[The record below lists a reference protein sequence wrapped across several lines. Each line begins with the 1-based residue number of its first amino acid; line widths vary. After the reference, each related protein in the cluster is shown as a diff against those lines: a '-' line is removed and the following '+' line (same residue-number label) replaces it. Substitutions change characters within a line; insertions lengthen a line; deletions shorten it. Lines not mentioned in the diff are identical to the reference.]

1 MQLTHF
7 APAMNMLWKHI
18 EHCGHDPAPL
28 YRKAGINPALL
39 KRSDARINIEHV
51 DELWRLAVELLD
63 DPCFG
68 VTMTEHWHPSY
79 VGALGYAWCA
89 SSTLRTAL
97 NRVVRYIHV
106 VTEDLNIHV
115 TDTPEGVVVTT
126 DLEKSQFTLPQH
138 HDVVMSV
145 LMHMCR
151 FNYGD
156 ELLPKK
162 VCLAH
167 AKPPCETVISDY
179 FRIPVIYD
187 VPESSLTLAHR
198 DVDLTLSSGN
208 KELALLHDEFLMK
221 YLVEIKKGD
230 IVQQIQSVIIENL
243 PSGKVTDN
251 LIARELNLS
260 ERSLQR
266 KLKEKGTTFRAE
278 LDNVREMAAIQ
289 YIKNPV
295 NTMSDIAFLLG
306 FSEQSAFSRAFKKW
320 TGTSP
325 MKYRNSMSNANR
337 STSDTAL

>member
-7 APAMNMLWKHI
+7 APATNMLWKYI
-18 EHCGHDPAPL
+18 ESCGHDPAPL

-39 KRSDARINIEHV
+39 KRSDARINIAHV
-51 DELWRLAVELLD
+51 DQLWRLAVDLLD

-68 VTMTEHWHPSY
+68 IKMTENWHPSY

-106 VTEDLNIHV
+106 VTEDLNLKLSETPNGLKV
-115 TDTPEGVVVTT
+115 TV
-126 DLEKSQFTLPQH
+126 DLEKSIFTLPQH
-138 HDVVMSV
+138 HDVVLSV

-151 FNYGD
+151 FNFGD
-156 ELLPKK
+156 ELLATE

-167 AKPPCETVISDY
+167 EEPPCSEVISDY
-179 FRIPVIYD
+179 FRTPVSYD
-187 VPESSLTLAHR
+187 AEASSFSLSKE
-198 DVDLTLSSGN
+198 DVDMKLFSGN
-208 KELALLHDEFLMK
+208 RELALLHDEFLMK
-221 YLVEIKKGD
+221 YLIEIKKGD
-230 IVQQIQSVIIENL
+230 LVQQIQSVIIDNL
-243 PSGKVTDN
+243 PSGKVSDN
-251 LIARELNLS
+251 LIAKELNLS

-266 KLKEKGTTFRAE
+266 KLKEKGTTFRTV

-325 MKYRNSMSNANR
+325 VKYRNS
-337 STSDTAL
+337 LK

>member
-1 MQLTHF
+1 MQITHF
-7 APAMNMLWKHI
+7 APATNMLWRHI
-18 EHCGHDPAPL
+18 ESCGHDPAPVF
-28 YRKAGINPALL
+28 RKAGINPGLL
-39 KRSDARINIEHV
+39 KKSDARINISHI
-51 DELWRLAVELLD
+51 DELWKLAVELLD

-68 VTMTEHWHPSY
+68 IKMTANWHPSY

-106 VTEDLNIHV
+106 VTEDLNIKLAETPRGLKV
-115 TDTPEGVVVTT
+115 TA
-126 DLEKSQFTLPQH
+126 DLGKSAFTLPQH
-138 HDVVMSV
+138 HDVVISA

-156 ELLPKK
+156 ELLAAE

-167 AKPPCETVISDY
+167 EKPPCAKVIEDY
-179 FRIPVIYD
+179 FRTPITYD
-187 VPESSLTLAHR
+187 VDESSLMLAKK
-198 DVDLTLSSGN
+198 DVDLELSSSN

-221 YLVEIKKGD
+221 YLIEIKKGD
-230 IVQQIQSVIIENL
+230 IVQQIQSVIIDNL
-243 PSGKVTDN
+243 PSGKVSDN
-251 LIARELNLS
+251 LIAKELNMS

-266 KLKEKGTTFRAE
+266 KLKDRGTTFRTV

-320 TGTSP
+320 TGISP
-325 MKYRNSMSNANR
+325 IKYRNSL
-337 STSDTAL
+337 TDK

>member
-7 APAMNMLWKHI
+7 APATNMLWKHI
-18 EHCGHDPAPL
+18 ESCGHDPAPL
-28 YRKAGINPALL
+28 YRKAGINPTLL
-39 KRSDARINIEHV
+39 KKSDARIGVTHV

-68 VTMTEHWHPSY
+68 IKMAKNWHPSY
-79 VGALGYAWCA
+79 AGALGYAWCA
-89 SSTLRTAL
+89 SSTLKTAF

-106 VTEDLNIHV
+106 VSEDLNIKLAE
-115 TDTPEGVVVTT
+115 TPAGLKIII
-126 DLEKSQFTLPQH
+126 DLEKSVFTLPQH
-138 HDVVMSV
+138 HDVVLSV

-151 FNYGD
+151 FNYGE
-156 ELLPKK
+156 ELMPSE

-167 AKPPCETVISDY
+167 EKPPCAKTISAF
-179 FRIPVIYD
+179 FRTPVAYNAP
-187 VPESSLTLAHR
+187 VSSFTLSKK
-198 DVDLTLSSGN
+198 DVDKVLGSGN

-221 YLVEIKKGD
+221 YLIEIKKGD

-243 PSGKVTDN
+243 PSGNVTDN

-266 KLKEKGTTFRAE
+266 KLKEKGTSFRSV

-325 MKYRNSMSNANR
+325 IKYRNS
-337 STSDTAL
+337 LK

>member
-7 APAMNMLWKHI
+7 APATNMLWKHI
-18 EHCGHDPAPL
+18 ESCGHDPAPL

-39 KRSDARINIEHV
+39 KRSDARINITHV

-68 VTMTEHWHPSY
+68 IKMTEYWHPSF

-89 SSTLRTAL
+89 SSTLRTAF

-106 VTEDLNIHV
+106 VTEDLNLHLS
-115 TDTPEGVVVTT
+115 DTPDGLMITT
-126 DLEKSQFTLPQH
+126 DLEKSVFTLPQH
-138 HDVVMSV
+138 HDVVLSV

-156 ELLPKK
+156 ELLPTR

-167 AKPPCETVISDY
+167 EKPPCAEIIADY
-179 FRIPVIYD
+179 FRTPVIYD
-187 VPESSLTLAHR
+187 APASSLTLAKK
-198 DVDLTLSSGN
+198 DVDLKLSSGN

-251 LIARELNLS
+251 LIAKELNLS

-266 KLKEKGTTFRAE
+266 KLKEKGTTFRNE

-289 YIKNPV
+289 YIRNPV

-325 MKYRNSMSNANR
+325 MKYRNS
-337 STSDTAL
+337 LKP

>member
-7 APAMNMLWKHI
+7 AQATNMLWKHI
-18 EHCGHDPAPL
+18 ESCGHDPAPL

-39 KRSDARINIEHV
+39 KKSDARIAISHV
-51 DELWRLAVELLD
+51 DELWQLAVELLD

-68 VTMTEHWHPSY
+68 IKMSENWHPSY
-79 VGALGYAWCA
+79 AGALGYAWCA

-97 NRVVRYIHV
+97 NRVVRYVHV
-106 VTEDLNIHV
+106 VSEDLNIKLA
-115 TDTPEGVVVTT
+115 DTHGGLKIIV
-126 DLEKSQFTLPQH
+126 DLGKSVFTLPQH
-138 HDVVMSV
+138 HDVVLSV

-156 ELLPKK
+156 ELMPAE

-167 AKPPCETVISDY
+167 DKPPCENIISGY
-179 FRIPVIYD
+179 FRTPVVYD
-187 VPESSLTLAHR
+187 APASSLTLR
-198 DVDLTLSSGN
+198 KEDVDRTLTTSN

-221 YLVEIKKGD
+221 YLIEIKKGD
-230 IVQQIQSVIIENL
+230 IVQQIQSVIMENL
-243 PSGKVTDN
+243 PSGNVTDN

-266 KLKEKGTTFRAE
+266 KLKEKGTSFRSV

-295 NTMSDIAFLLG
+295 NSMSDIAFLLG

-325 MKYRNSMSNANR
+325 VKYRNS
-337 STSDTAL
+337 LK

>member
-7 APAMNMLWKHI
+7 APATNLLWKHI
-18 EHCGHDPAPL
+18 ESCGHDPEPL

-39 KRSDARINIEHV
+39 HKSDSRISISHV
-51 DELWRLAVELLD
+51 DELWRLVVDLLD

-68 VTMTEHWHPSY
+68 IKMADNWHPSY

-97 NRVVRYIHV
+97 NRALRYIHV
-106 VTEDLNIHV
+106 VSEDLNIKLAETPRGLRV
-115 TDTPEGVVVTT
+115 TA
-126 DLEKSQFTLPQH
+126 DLENSVFTLPQH
-138 HDVVMSV
+138 HDVVLAV

-151 FNYGD
+151 FNFGD
-156 ELLPKK
+156 DLHPTE

-167 AKPPCETVISDY
+167 DEPECSSVMDDFFQTPIQYNTD
-179 FRIPVIYD
+179 
-187 VPESSLTLAHR
+187 ESSITLAIK
-198 DVDLTLSSGN
+198 DVDSVLSTGN
-208 KELALLHDEFLMK
+208 RQLALLHDEFLMK
-221 YLVEIKKGD
+221 YLIEIKKGD
-230 IVQQIQSVIIENL
+230 IVQQIQSVIIDNL

-251 LIARELNLS
+251 MIARELNLS

-266 KLKEKGTTFRAE
+266 KLKENGTTFRSVLE
-278 LDNVREMAAIQ
+278 NVREMAAIQ

-325 MKYRNSMSNANR
+325 VKYRNS
-337 STSDTAL
+337 LK

>member
-7 APAMNMLWKHI
+7 APATNMLWKYI
-18 EHCGHDPAPL
+18 ESCGHDPAPL

-39 KRSDARINIEHV
+39 SRSDARINISHV
-51 DELWRLAVELLD
+51 DELWRLAVGLLD

-68 VTMTEHWHPSY
+68 IKMTENWHPSY

-106 VTEDLNIHV
+106 VTEDLNIKLAETPHGLKV
-115 TDTPEGVVVTT
+115 TA
-126 DLEKSQFTLPQH
+126 DLEKSIFTLPQH
-138 HDVVMSV
+138 HDVVISV

-156 ELLPKK
+156 KLLATEI
-162 VCLAH
+162 CLAH
-167 AKPPCETVISDY
+167 EKPRCAKVITDY
-179 FRIPVIYD
+179 FRTPVVYD
-187 VPESSLTLAHR
+187 TDESSFTLAQK
-198 DVDLTLSSGN
+198 DVDLKLSSSN
-208 KELALLHDEFLMK
+208 RELALLHDEFLMK
-221 YLVEIKKGD
+221 YLIEIKKGD
-230 IVQQIQSVIIENL
+230 IVQQIQSVIIDNL
-243 PSGKVTDN
+243 PSGKVSDN
-251 LIARELNLS
+251 LIAKELNLS

-266 KLKEKGTTFRAE
+266 KLQEKGTTFRSV

-325 MKYRNSMSNANR
+325 IKYRNS
-337 STSDTAL
+337 LK

>member
-7 APAMNMLWKHI
+7 APATNMLWKYI
-18 EHCGHDPAPL
+18 ESCGHDPAPL
-28 YRKAGINPALL
+28 YRKAGINPRLL
-39 KRSDARINIEHV
+39 KKSDARISITHV
-51 DELWRLAVELLD
+51 DELWRLAVNLLD

-68 VTMTEHWHPSY
+68 IKMTENWHPSF

-106 VTEDLNIHV
+106 VSEDLNIKLAESAGEMKV
-115 TDTPEGVVVTT
+115 IV
-126 DLEKSQFTLPQH
+126 DLENSVFTLPQH
-138 HDVVMSV
+138 HDVVVSV

-156 ELLPKK
+156 KLVATE

-167 AKPPCETVISDY
+167 EKPPCAKVMSDY
-179 FRIPVIYD
+179 FRSPVTYD
-187 VPESSLTLAHR
+187 AQESSLSLATK
-198 DVDLTLSSGN
+198 DIDLKLSSGN
-208 KELALLHDEFLMK
+208 RELALLHDEFLMK
-221 YLVEIKKGD
+221 YLIEIKKGD
-230 IVQQIQSVIIENL
+230 IVQQIQSVIIDNL
-243 PSGKVTDN
+243 PSGKVSDN
-251 LIARELNLS
+251 LIAKELNLS
-260 ERSLQR
+260 ERNLQR
-266 KLKEKGTTFRAE
+266 KLKERGTTFRTV

-325 MKYRNSMSNANR
+325 IKYRNSL
-337 STSDTAL
+337 TDK

>member
-7 APAMNMLWKHI
+7 APATNMLWRHI
-18 EHCGHDPAPL
+18 ESCGLDPEPVF
-28 YRKAGINPALL
+28 RKAGINPALL
-39 KRSDARINIEHV
+39 NKSDARINIEHV
-51 DELWRLAVELLD
+51 DELWRITVDLLD

-68 VTMTEHWHPSY
+68 IKMTDNWHPSF

-89 SSTLRTAL
+89 SSSLRTAF

-106 VTEDLNIHV
+106 VTEDLNIHLS
-115 TDTPEGVVVTT
+115 DTPDGLKVVA
-126 DLEKSQFTLPQH
+126 DLEHSIFTLPQH
-138 HDVVMSV
+138 HDVVLGV

-156 ELLPKK
+156 DLHPVE
-162 VCLAH
+162 VQLAH
-167 AKPPCETVISDY
+167 AEPPCSSVIGD
-179 FRIPVIYD
+179 FFQAPITYD
-187 VPESSLTLAHR
+187 AAESSLTIARECIDSELA
-198 DVDLTLSSGN
+198 SSN
-208 KELALLHDEFLMK
+208 KQLALLHDEFLMK

-230 IVQQIQSVIIENL
+230 LVQQIQSVIIENL

-251 LIARELNLS
+251 LIAKELNLS

-266 KLKEKGTTFRAE
+266 KLHDKGTTFRHV
-278 LDNVREMAAIQ
+278 LDDVRKMAAIQ

-325 MKYRNSMSNANR
+325 IKYRKSL
-337 STSDTAL
+337 D

>member
-7 APAMNMLWKHI
+7 APATNMLWNYI
-18 EHCGHDPAPL
+18 DSCGHDPAPL
-28 YRKAGINPALL
+28 WRKAGINPALL
-39 KRSDARINIEHV
+39 KKSDARINIEHV

-68 VTMTEHWHPSY
+68 IKMTAHWHPSY

-97 NRVVRYIHV
+97 DRVVRYIHV
-106 VTEDLNIHV
+106 VTEDLNIKLAE
-115 TDTPEGVVVTT
+115 TPDGLMITT
-126 DLEKSQFTLPQH
+126 DLEKSVFTLPQH

-145 LMHMCR
+145 VMHMCR
-151 FNYGD
+151 FNFG
-156 ELLPKK
+156 EGLLPTRIS
-162 VCLAH
+162 LAH
-167 AKPPCETVISDY
+167 EEPHCADIVSDF
-179 FRIPVIYD
+179 FRVPVTFNA
-187 VPESSLTLAHR
+187 PNSCLTLAKK
-198 DVDLTLSSGN
+198 DVDMKLSSGN
-208 KELALLHDEFLMK
+208 RELALLHDEFLMK

-230 IVQQIQSVIIENL
+230 LVQQIQSVIIENL

-266 KLKEKGTTFRAE
+266 KLKEKGTTFRNE

-325 MKYRNSMSNANR
+325 MKYRNS
-337 STSDTAL
+337 LK

>member
-7 APAMNMLWKHI
+7 APATNMLWRHI
-18 EHCGHDPAPL
+18 ESCGHDPEPVF
-28 YRKAGINPALL
+28 RKAGINPALL
-39 KRSDARINIEHV
+39 NKSDARINIEHV
-51 DELWRLAVELLD
+51 DELWRLTVDLLD

-68 VTMTEHWHPSY
+68 IKMTDNWHPSF

-89 SSTLRTAL
+89 SSSLRTAF

-106 VTEDLNIHV
+106 VTEDLNIRLS
-115 TDTPEGVVVTT
+115 DTPDGLKVIA
-126 DLEKSQFTLPQH
+126 DLEHSIFTLPQH
-138 HDVVMSV
+138 HDVVLGV

-156 ELLPKK
+156 DLHPAE
-162 VCLAH
+162 VQLAH
-167 AKPPCETVISDY
+167 TKPRCSSIIEDFFQAPVTYDAPET
-179 FRIPVIYD
+179 
-187 VPESSLTLAHR
+187 SLTSAREYIDSELA
-198 DVDLTLSSGN
+198 SSN
-208 KELALLHDEFLMK
+208 KQLALLHDEFLMK

-230 IVQQIQSVIIENL
+230 LVQQIQSVIIENL

-251 LIARELNLS
+251 LIAKELNLS

-266 KLKEKGTTFRAE
+266 KLHEKGTSFRHV
-278 LDNVREMAAIQ
+278 LDEVRKMAAIQ

-325 MKYRNSMSNANR
+325 VKYRKSL
-337 STSDTAL
+337 D

>member
-1 MQLTHF
+1 MQITHF
-7 APAMNMLWKHI
+7 APATNMLWKHI
-18 EHCGHDPAPL
+18 ESCGHDPAPL
-28 YRKAGINPALL
+28 YRKAGINPVLL
-39 KRSDARINIEHV
+39 NKSDARINISHV

-68 VTMTEHWHPSY
+68 IKMTENWHPSY

-106 VTEDLNIHV
+106 VTEDLNIKLV
-115 TDTPEGVVVTT
+115 ETPNGLKVIA
-126 DLEKSQFTLPQH
+126 DLGKSAFTLPQH
-138 HDVVMSV
+138 HDVVISV
-145 LMHMCR
+145 LIHMCR
-151 FNYGD
+151 FNFGD
-156 ELLPKK
+156 QLLATE

-167 AKPPCETVISDY
+167 EKPPCAKVISD
-179 FRIPVIYD
+179 FFKTPVTYD
-187 VPESSLTLAHR
+187 SPISSFTLANK
-198 DVDLTLSSGN
+198 DVDSKLLSSN

-221 YLVEIKKGD
+221 YLIEIKKGD
-230 IVQQIQSVIIENL
+230 IVQQIQSVILDNL
-243 PSGKVTDN
+243 PSGNVSDN
-251 LIARELNLS
+251 LIAKELNLS

-266 KLKEKGTTFRAE
+266 KLKEKGTTFRTV
-278 LDNVREMAAIQ
+278 LDNVRKMAAIQ

-325 MKYRNSMSNANR
+325 IQYRNSLK
-337 STSDTAL
+337 D

>member
-7 APAMNMLWKHI
+7 APATNMLWKHI
-18 EHCGHDPAPL
+18 ESCGHDPAAVF
-28 YRKAGINPALL
+28 RKAGINPTLL
-39 KRSDARINIEHV
+39 KKSDARIAISHV
-51 DELWRLAVELLD
+51 DELWRLAVDLLD

-68 VTMTEHWHPSY
+68 IKMTESWHPSY

-89 SSTLRTAL
+89 SSTLRTAF

-106 VTEDLNIHV
+106 VSEDLNIKLV
-115 TDTPEGVVVTT
+115 ETPAGLKVIA
-126 DLEKSQFTLPQH
+126 DLEDSVFTLPQH
-138 HDVVMSV
+138 HDVVLSV

-156 ELLPKK
+156 ELMPTE

-167 AKPPCETVISDY
+167 EKPHCEKIISDY
-179 FRIPVIYD
+179 FRIPVAYD
-187 VPESSLTLAHR
+187 AAVSSFTLR
-198 DVDLTLSSGN
+198 TKDVDMILTTGN
-208 KELALLHDEFLMK
+208 KELALMHDEFLMK
-221 YLVEIKKGD
+221 YLIEIKKGD

-243 PSGKVTDN
+243 PSGNVTDN

-266 KLKEKGTTFRAE
+266 KLKEKGTSFRAV

-295 NTMSDIAFLLG
+295 NSMSDIAFLLG

-325 MKYRNSMSNANR
+325 IKYRNS
-337 STSDTAL
+337 LK

>member
-7 APAMNMLWKHI
+7 APATNMLWKYI
-18 EHCGHDPAPL
+18 ESCGHDPAPV

-39 KRSDARINIEHV
+39 KKSDARINIEHV

-68 VTMTEHWHPSY
+68 IKMTEHWHPSF

-106 VTEDLNIHV
+106 VTEDLNIHLSE
-115 TDTPEGVVVTT
+115 TPDGLMVTT
-126 DLEKSQFTLPQH
+126 DLEKSIFTLPQH

-151 FNYGD
+151 FNFG
-156 ELLPKK
+156 EQLQPTRIT
-162 VCLAH
+162 LAH
-167 AKPPCETVISDY
+167 EEPPCSDLVSEF
-179 FRIPVIYD
+179 FRVPVSFNATS
-187 VPESSLTLAHR
+187 SSLTLAKK

-251 LIARELNLS
+251 LIAKELNLS

-266 KLKEKGTTFRAE
+266 KLKEKGTTFRNE

-325 MKYRNSMSNANR
+325 MKYRNS
-337 STSDTAL
+337 LK

>member
-7 APAMNMLWKHI
+7 APATNMLWKHI
-18 EHCGHDPAPL
+18 ESCGHDPAPL

-39 KRSDARINIEHV
+39 KRSDMRINISHV

-68 VTMTEHWHPSY
+68 IKMSENWHPSY
-79 VGALGYAWCA
+79 TGALGYAWCA
-89 SSTLRTAL
+89 SSTLRTAF

-106 VTEDLNIHV
+106 VTEDLNIKLSEKSNEFKV
-115 TDTPEGVVVTT
+115 IV
-126 DLEKSQFTLPQH
+126 DLENSLFTLPQH
-138 HDVVMSV
+138 HDVVTSV

-156 ELLPKK
+156 ELIPIE

-167 AKPPCETVISDY
+167 EEPPCSKIISDY
-179 FRIPVIYD
+179 FRAPVIYD
-187 VPESSLTLAHR
+187 APASSFTLAKK
-198 DVDLTLSSGN
+198 DVDLKLASSN
-208 KELALLHDEFLMK
+208 EELTLLHDEFLMK
-221 YLVEIKKGD
+221 YLIKIKKGD
-230 IVQQIQSVIIENL
+230 LVQQIQSVIIDNL
-243 PSGKVTDN
+243 PSGNISDN

-266 KLKEKGTTFRAE
+266 KLKERGTTYRIV
-278 LDNVREMAAIQ
+278 LDNMREMAAIQ
-289 YIKNPV
+289 YIKNPL

-325 MKYRNSMSNANR
+325 IIYRNSLSNK
-337 STSDTAL
+337 

>member
-7 APAMNMLWKHI
+7 APATNMLWRHI
-18 EHCGHDPAPL
+18 ESCGHDPAPL

-39 KRSDARINIEHV
+39 KKSDARINISHV

-68 VTMTEHWHPSY
+68 IKMTDHWHPSY

-106 VTEDLNIHV
+106 VTEDLNLKLSE
-115 TDTPEGVVVTT
+115 TPDGLQVTT
-126 DLEKSQFTLPQH
+126 DLERSVFTLPQH
-138 HDVVMSV
+138 HDVVLSV
-145 LMHMCR
+145 IMHMCR
-151 FNYGD
+151 FNYGE
-156 ELLPKK
+156 ELLATR

-167 AKPPCETVISDY
+167 EKPRCADIIDNY
-179 FRIPVIYD
+179 FRIPVVYGA
-187 VPESSLTLAHR
+187 PASSLTLSKK
-198 DVDLTLSSGN
+198 DVDLKLTSGN
-208 KELALLHDEFLMK
+208 RELALLHDEFLMK
-221 YLVEIKKGD
+221 YLVEIKRGD

-243 PSGKVTDN
+243 PSGKVTDH

-266 KLKEKGTTFRAE
+266 KLKEKGTTFRNE

-289 YIKNPV
+289 YIRNPV

-325 MKYRNSMSNANR
+325 MKYRNSLKS
-337 STSDTAL
+337 

>member
-7 APAMNMLWKHI
+7 APATNMLWKYI
-18 EHCGHDPAPL
+18 ESCGHDPAPL

-39 KRSDARINIEHV
+39 KKSDARIGISHV
-51 DELWRLAVELLD
+51 DELWRLAAELLD

-68 VTMTEHWHPSY
+68 IKMTANWHPSY

-89 SSTLRTAL
+89 SSTLRTAF

-106 VTEDLNIHV
+106 VSEDLDIELA
-115 TDTPEGVVVTT
+115 DTPAGLKVIL
-126 DLEKSQFTLPQH
+126 DLEKSVFTLPQH
-138 HDVVMSV
+138 HDVVLSV
-145 LMHMCR
+145 IMHMCR

-156 ELLPKK
+156 ELMPTE
-162 VCLAH
+162 VCMAH
-167 AKPPCETVISDY
+167 SQPPCEKIISAF

-187 VPESSLTLAHR
+187 APASSITLSKS
-198 DVDLTLSSGN
+198 DVDMTLRSGN
-208 KELALLHDEFLMK
+208 RELALLHDEFLMK
-221 YLVEIKKGD
+221 YLIEIKKGD
-230 IVQQIQSVIIENL
+230 IVRQIQSVIIENL
-243 PSGKVTDN
+243 PSGNVTDN

-266 KLKEKGTTFRAE
+266 KLKERGTSFRAV

-295 NTMSDIAFLLG
+295 NSMSDIAFLLG

-325 MKYRNSMSNANR
+325 IKYRNSNK
-337 STSDTAL
+337 

>member
-1 MQLTHF
+1 MHLTHF
-7 APAMNMLWKHI
+7 APATNMLWKYI
-18 EHCGHDPAPL
+18 ESCGHDPAPV

-39 KRSDARINIEHV
+39 KKSDARIAISHV

-68 VTMTEHWHPSY
+68 IKMTEHWHPSF

-89 SSTLRTAL
+89 SSSLRTAF

-106 VTEDLNIHV
+106 VTEDLNIKLEETANGLKV
-115 TDTPEGVVVTT
+115 IA
-126 DLEKSQFTLPQH
+126 DLEKSIFTLPQH
-138 HDVVMSV
+138 HDVVISV

-151 FNYGD
+151 FNYGE
-156 ELLPKK
+156 ELLPTE

-167 AKPPCETVISDY
+167 EKPPCEKIISD
-179 FRIPVIYD
+179 FFGIPVIYD
-187 VPESSLTLAHR
+187 APVSSLTLAKK
-198 DVDLTLSSGN
+198 DVDQKLFSGN
-208 KELALLHDEFLMK
+208 RELALLHDEFLMK
-221 YLVEIKKGD
+221 YLIEIKKGD
-230 IVQQIQSVIIENL
+230 IVQQIQSVIIDNL
-243 PSGKVTDN
+243 PSGKVSDN
-251 LIARELNLS
+251 LIAKELNLS

-266 KLKEKGTTFRAE
+266 KLKEQGTTFRTV

-325 MKYRNSMSNANR
+325 IKYRNS
-337 STSDTAL
+337 LK

>member
-7 APAMNMLWKHI
+7 APATNMLWKYI
-18 EHCGHDPAPL
+18 ESCGHDPAPL

-39 KRSDARINIEHV
+39 KKSDARIDISHV
-51 DELWRLAVELLD
+51 DELWRLAAELLD

-68 VTMTEHWHPSY
+68 IKMTNNWHPSY

-89 SSTLRTAL
+89 SSTLRTAF
-97 NRVVRYIHV
+97 NRVVRYVHV
-106 VTEDLNIHV
+106 VSEDLNIKLA
-115 TDTPEGVVVTT
+115 DTPAGLKVIA
-126 DLEKSQFTLPQH
+126 DLGKSVFTLPQH
-138 HDVVMSV
+138 HDVVLSV

-151 FNYGD
+151 YNYGN
-156 ELLPKK
+156 ELMPTE

-167 AKPPCETVISDY
+167 AKPPCAKTISDY
-179 FRIPVIYD
+179 FRIPVVYNAP
-187 VPESSLTLAHR
+187 VSSFTLAKS
-198 DVDLTLSSGN
+198 DVDKILTTGN

-221 YLVEIKKGD
+221 YLIEIKKGD

-243 PSGKVTDN
+243 PSGNVTDN

-266 KLKEKGTTFRAE
+266 KLKERGTSFRRV

-295 NTMSDIAFLLG
+295 NSMSDIAFLLG

-325 MKYRNSMSNANR
+325 IKYRNS
-337 STSDTAL
+337 LK

>member
-7 APAMNMLWKHI
+7 APATSMLWNYI
-18 EHCGHDPAPL
+18 DSCGHDPAPL
-28 YRKAGINPALL
+28 WRKAGINPALL
-39 KRSDARINIEHV
+39 KKSDARINIEHV

-68 VTMTEHWHPSY
+68 IKMTAHWHPSY

-97 NRVVRYIHV
+97 DRVVRYIHV
-106 VTEDLNIHV
+106 VTEDLNIELAE
-115 TDTPEGVVVTT
+115 TPDGLMITT
-126 DLEKSQFTLPQH
+126 DLEKSVFTLPQH

-145 LMHMCR
+145 VMHMCR
-151 FNYGD
+151 FNFG
-156 ELLPKK
+156 EGLLPTRIS
-162 VCLAH
+162 LAH
-167 AKPPCETVISDY
+167 EEPPCAHIVSD
-179 FRIPVIYD
+179 FFQVPVTYNA
-187 VPESSLTLAHR
+187 PNSSLTLAKK
-198 DVDLTLSSGN
+198 DVDMKLSSGN
-208 KELALLHDEFLMK
+208 RELALLHDEFLMK

-230 IVQQIQSVIIENL
+230 LVQQIQSVIIENL

-266 KLKEKGTTFRAE
+266 KLKEKGTTFRNE

-325 MKYRNSMSNANR
+325 MKYRDS
-337 STSDTAL
+337 LK

>member
-7 APAMNMLWKHI
+7 APATNMLWKYI
-18 EHCGHDPAPL
+18 ESCGHDPAPL

-39 KRSDARINIEHV
+39 KKSNARISIAHV
-51 DELWRLAVELLD
+51 DELWRLAAELLD

-68 VTMTEHWHPSY
+68 VKMAENWHPSY

-89 SSTLRTAL
+89 SSTLKTAF

-106 VTEDLNIHV
+106 VSEDLNIKLAN
-115 TDTPEGVVVTT
+115 TPAGLKVII
-126 DLEKSQFTLPQH
+126 DLEKSVFTLPQH
-138 HDVVMSV
+138 HDVVLSV

-156 ELLPKK
+156 ELMPSE

-167 AKPPCETVISDY
+167 AQPPCEKTISAY
-179 FRIPVIYD
+179 FRIPVVYNAPVSSITLSKYD
-187 VPESSLTLAHR
+187 VEKTLG
-198 DVDLTLSSGN
+198 SGN
-208 KELALLHDEFLMK
+208 KELVLLHDEFLMK
-221 YLVEIKKGD
+221 YLIEIKKGD
-230 IVQQIQSVIIENL
+230 IVRQIQSVIIENL
-243 PSGKVTDN
+243 PSGNVTDN

-266 KLKEKGTTFRAE
+266 KLKERGTSFRAL
-278 LDNVREMAAIQ
+278 LDNVRKMAAIQ

-295 NTMSDIAFLLG
+295 NSMSDIAFLLG

-325 MKYRNSMSNANR
+325 IKYRNS
-337 STSDTAL
+337 LK

>member
-7 APAMNMLWKHI
+7 APATNMLWKHI
-18 EHCGHDPAPL
+18 ESCGHDPAPI

-39 KRSDARINIEHV
+39 KKSDARISISHV
-51 DELWRLAVELLD
+51 DELWRQCVELLD

-68 VTMTEHWHPSY
+68 IKMTEHWHPSY

-89 SSTLRTAL
+89 SSTLRTAFD
-97 NRVVRYIHV
+97 RVVRYIHV
-106 VTEDLNIHV
+106 VTEDLNIKLAESPKGLQV
-115 TDTPEGVVVTT
+115 IA
-126 DLEKSQFTLPQH
+126 DLEKSIFTLPQH
-138 HDVVMSV
+138 HDVVLSV

-156 ELLPKK
+156 ELVP
-162 VCLAH
+162 VEVRLAH
-167 AKPPCETVISDY
+167 EKPPCENIISDF
-179 FRIPVIYD
+179 FRIPIIYD
-187 VPESSLTLAHR
+187 AAESSITLAKK
-198 DVDLTLSSGN
+198 DVELKLLSGN
-208 KELALLHDEFLMK
+208 RELALMHDEFLMK
-221 YLVEIKKGD
+221 YLIEIKKGD
-230 IVQQIQSVIIENL
+230 IVQQIQSVIIDNL

-251 LIARELNLS
+251 LIAKELNLS

-266 KLKEKGTTFRAE
+266 KLKEQGTTFRTV

-325 MKYRNSMSNANR
+325 VKYRNS
-337 STSDTAL
+337 LK

>member
-7 APAMNMLWKHI
+7 APATNMLWKHI
-18 EHCGHDPAPL
+18 ESCGHDPAPV

-39 KRSDARINIEHV
+39 KKSDARIGISHV
-51 DELWRLAVELLD
+51 DELWRIAVELLD

-68 VTMTEHWHPSY
+68 IKMTAHWHPSY

-106 VTEDLNIHV
+106 VTEDLNLKLEDTAGGLKV
-115 TDTPEGVVVTT
+115 TV
-126 DLEKSQFTLPQH
+126 DLEKSIFTLPQH
-138 HDVVMSV
+138 HDVVASV

-151 FNYGD
+151 FNYGE
-156 ELLPKK
+156 ELLPTE

-167 AKPPCETVISDY
+167 EKPACEDTIADF
-179 FRIPVIYD
+179 FRSPVQY
-187 VPESSLTLAHR
+187 ETETSSITLASR
-198 DVDLTLSSGN
+198 DVDLKLSSGN
-208 KELALLHDEFLMK
+208 RELALLHDEFLMK
-221 YLVEIKKGD
+221 YLIEIKKGD
-230 IVQQIQSVIIENL
+230 IVQQIQSLIIENL
-243 PSGKVTDN
+243 PSGKVSDN
-251 LIARELNLS
+251 LIAKELNLS

-266 KLKEKGTTFRAE
+266 KLKEQGTTFRSV

-325 MKYRNSMSNANR
+325 IKYRNS
-337 STSDTAL
+337 LK

>member
-7 APAMNMLWKHI
+7 APATNMLWKHI
-18 EHCGHDPAPL
+18 ESCGHDPAPV

-39 KRSDARINIEHV
+39 RKSDARINISHV
-51 DELWRLAVELLD
+51 DELWRTAVELLD

-68 VTMTEHWHPSY
+68 IRMSAHWHPSY

-106 VTEDLNIHV
+106 VTEDLNIRLEE
-115 TDTPEGVVVTT
+115 TTGGLKVVV
-126 DLEKSQFTLPQH
+126 DLEKSVFTLPQH
-138 HDVVMSV
+138 HDVVAAV

-151 FNYGD
+151 FDYG
-156 ELLPKK
+156 EALLPTE

-167 AKPPCETVISDY
+167 DKPPCDKVISDF
-179 FRIPVIYD
+179 FRAPVRYGTAQTSI
-187 VPESSLTLAHR
+187 TLAAG
-198 DVDLTLSSGN
+198 DVDRELSSAN
-208 KELALLHDEFLMK
+208 RELALMHDEFLMK
-221 YLVEIKKGD
+221 YLIEIKKGD
-230 IVQQIQSVIIENL
+230 IVQQIQSLIIENL
-243 PSGKVTDN
+243 PSGKVSDN
-251 LIARELNLS
+251 LIAKELNLS

-266 KLKEKGTTFRAE
+266 KLKEHGTTFRTV

-289 YIKNPV
+289 YIQNPV

-325 MKYRNSMSNANR
+325 IKYRNS
-337 STSDTAL
+337 LK